1 MLFHPFAI
9 ACPNS
14 NPVSDSGYV
23 RLSNQGH
30 SQFTQTNYKA
40 LLELL
45 WNFHE
50 GRCLDPKDRIVALF
64 GLVPDDRR
72 FHLDYTVHWNELYK
86 QVASS
91 ILNLGDNNT
100 RLQVLLYSFE
110 FGTASLPEDVAYPSW
125 VPDWSKTRQR
135 DLPYDSYIKNP
146 DTYEPYPT
154 SLGDSAKASLTFDRG
169 ALQIHWHV
177 SIGVLQ
183 VIDVIRF
190 VSPPRDKGQSMER
203 VISILEKLFPH
214 PYGSASR
221 ILAVSAL
228 LKMITEFRASQHD
241 Q

>member
-1 MLFHPFAI
+1 MSFSAGYCSLRVLFYPFAI

-135 DLPYDSYIKNP
+135 DLP
-146 DTYEPYPT
+146 
-154 SLGDSAKASLTFDRG
+154 
-169 ALQIHWHV
+169 
-177 SIGVLQ
+177 
-183 VIDVIRF
+183 
-190 VSPPRDKGQSMER
+190 
-203 VISILEKLFPH
+203 
-214 PYGSASR
+214 
-221 ILAVSAL
+221 
-228 LKMITEFRASQHD
+228 
-241 Q
+241 